1 MARSAIIYQNS
12 AKTIFLI
19 DIPTSIAVAQD
30 IPIPDIAEE
39 KGKEENQSTSATS
52 SHKTAK
58 QPPTLFRQRHILS
71 ARPLKT
77 PYPSPPEPKTEAA
90 RERVLERIPSE
101 ERALHADVFGPLVKD
116 ALRELKQS
124 EHVWGLWCLDRCLV
138 DEDEDDSRR
147 AKRRLLNELELS
159 SCSTIS
165 TRNTTRS
172 PPLILSPSDNDFQS
186 LSELQ
191 HVLVKNT
198 STVSARVKVK
208 DFPNSGNRDEIQTQQ
223 PENITFT
230 IPPESAFMLSTL
242 SMESLPSVSST
253 RQKPIPGI
261 PPGQKFNLIL
271 LDPPWPNRSVRRS
284 SHYATHSYSDMDT
297 LTRYIE
303 AILRNYLH
311 EPGGVSSVRQ
321 QQQQQPDA
329 TEPYQKSIAAIWVT
343 NTAKSRKAA
352 YDAMLGAG
360 LSITEEWIWLKTTV
374 DGEPV
379 SPIDGLWR
387 KPYEVL
393 VIGQRYRPSER
404 EGRDHGRDGPM
415 QRRVIVAVPDIHS
428 RKPNLKELF
437 EMIFFSEACAQ
448 KDSENGEGVRRHS
461 YSSRVEYS
469 VLEVFARNLT
479 AGWWACGNEVLKFN
493 QEKWWTE

>member
-1 MARSAIIYQNS
+1 MARSGIIYQNT
-12 AKTIFLI
+12 AKTIFLV

-30 IPIPDIAEE
+30 IRIPDIKREE
-39 KGKEENQSTSATS
+39 AD
-52 SHKTAK
+52 
-58 QPPTLFRQRHILS
+58 RQRHILS

-77 PYPSPPEPKTEAA
+77 PYPSPPEPKTETA
-90 RERVLERIPSE
+90 RKRVLERIPSE
-101 ERALHADVFGPLVKD
+101 EHALHNDVFGPLAKD
-116 ALRELKQS
+116 AMRELNQS
-124 EHVWGLWCLDRCLV
+124 DTVWGLWCLPRCLV
-138 DEDEDDSRR
+138 DEDEDGCRK

-159 SCSTIS
+159 TCDLYT
-165 TRNTTRS
+165 TNTTQS
-172 PPLILSPSDNDFQS
+172 PPLILSPGDNDFQS

-191 HVLVKNT
+191 NILVKNT
-198 STVSARVKVK
+198 STASARVNVK
-208 DFPNSGNRDEIQTQQ
+208 GFPDFGNRDEIKTQKS
-223 PENITFT
+223 ENITFT
-230 IPPESAFMLSTL
+230 IPPESAFVLSTL
-242 SMESLPSVSST
+242 SMESSPSVSSA
-253 RQKPIPGI
+253 RQEPIPEI

-311 EPGGVSSVRQ
+311 DEPGGQ
-321 QQQQQPDA
+321 QQ
-329 TEPYQKSIAAIWVT
+329 EQKLDRQTSIAAIWVT
-343 NTAKSRKAA
+343 NTAKSRNAA

-360 LSITEEWIWLKTTV
+360 LSITEEWIWVKTTV
-374 DGEPV
+374 DGKPV

-393 VIGQRYRPSER
+393 VIGRRYYPREK
-404 EGRDHGRDGPM
+404 EGRDGLI

-437 EMIFFSEACAQ
+437 ERIFFSDACAQ
-448 KDSENGEGVRRHS
+448 EDGEDREEMGGC
-461 YSSRVEYS
+461 SSRVGHS

-493 QEKWWTE
+493 QEKWWFG